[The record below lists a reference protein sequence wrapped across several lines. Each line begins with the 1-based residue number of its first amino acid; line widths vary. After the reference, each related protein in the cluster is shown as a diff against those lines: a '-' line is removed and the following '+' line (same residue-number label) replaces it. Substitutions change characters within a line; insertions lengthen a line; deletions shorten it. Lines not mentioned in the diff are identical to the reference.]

1 MDTDG
6 DSDVDTDLDT
16 DVDTTLTQKG
26 GGPVRRVDGRVVLSA
41 TDLTKHVACAHV
53 TTLDL
58 AELDPQPPL
67 DAPVPDG
74 PDDALDL
81 VFAKGLAHERA
92 YLQRLREEGRGIET
106 VEGFGV
112 VAAAQTM
119 AAMQAGADVV
129 YQACLARGSWLGHA
143 DFLLRVDVA
152 EGEPGSVWGPW
163 RYDLADTKLARRLSV
178 AALLQMATYAEHLTA
193 TQGVP
198 PQRLVVVSGDGVE
211 HAWAPRDVRSYARRV
226 ARRLERAVA
235 TGAPTQAA
243 PIPHCKQCRWS
254 SHCSK
259 QWEAA
264 DDVGLVAGV
273 RRDLRR
279 ALRARGIATVAALAD
294 TSPAELTGVLSPAV
308 AARVTSQARL
318 QRVEAR
324 GGEPAYEVLTPG
336 PRLGLGLLPEP
347 SDADVYLDFEGD
359 PWGAGG
365 RGLEYLA
372 GLCDR
377 EGRFFTWWAHDA
389 AAEKRLVEDLLG
401 DLVARHRAHPD
412 LHIYHYAPYERTAL
426 ARLTARYGTRE
437 AELDE
442 LLRAEAFVDLYAVV
456 RQGVRISKGSYSLK
470 KLEAFYW
477 QQTRTAGDGEVGD
490 ALSSV
495 VEYERWMLS
504 GDQGILDAIEEYN
517 RQDVLSTLAL
527 HDWLEA
533 RRDEAVAAGHDV
545 GRCAAPAGVAAAP
558 GGDPRPPGTGDSGSR
573 DAEASEQE
581 AAEEALAAD
590 LRAQGH
596 ALLAACVGW
605 HRREARPAWWEYF
618 RFGRLLTDELVA
630 DPKALG
636 GLGAPEHVGDVLD
649 SRGRASSKIW
659 RYPMPTQ
666 DFSGRRGDTL
676 PCVDTLARLGDV
688 HDLDPVAGWVEFKRG
703 ARSEPLAARGAGV
716 PAPIADTLLRESIQ
730 RTGRQLLA
738 GQQTLATR
746 LVAPVVP
753 APADLAARVGESA
766 ADVVVRVGSGLDGQV
781 LAVQGPP
788 GTGKTTAAARL
799 VRALLDEGLSVGVTA
814 LSHAVIVNLLEAVD
828 RPAWRKVG
836 ERSAG
841 RRVVRLDAPAEPSD
855 DAGAAAATRAGG
867 SIVAGAGGGGRP
879 EATADTER
887 TGIAGPAGADPA
899 SRHQSPPP
907 GAAGEPAAAIVGVA
921 KTARIAE
928 GLAQREVRLVG
939 GTAWLW
945 AHPDLEGSVDVLV
958 IDEAGQFS
966 LANAV
971 AVAPAARRGVVLLGD
986 PQQLTQPT
994 QAAHPD
1000 GGGVSALEHL
1010 LAGHDTIPA
1019 DRGVFL
1025 DRTWRMHPDIAG
1037 FVSELS
1043 YEGRLAATPGRERQR
1058 VDAPGALPASGLA
1071 WVPCPHTGRVA
1082 DSPEEAQVVAR
1093 LVEALLRG
1101 TFTDHDGRT
1110 RPMTARDVLVVA
1122 PFNAHVARLRAVL
1135 PAQVRVGTVDRFQ
1148 GRQAPVVV
1156 YAMASSSAEL
1166 APRGVSF
1173 LYDTHRLNVAISRA
1187 QALAVV
1193 VGSPTLLDAAVSTP
1207 EQLRSV
1213 NALCRFVEEA
1223 ATIDAAEGVDDMS
1236 P

>member
-1 MDTDG
+1 M
-6 DSDVDTDLDT
+6 
-16 DVDTTLTQKG
+16 
-26 GGPVRRVDGRVVLSA
+26 RRVDGRVVLSA

-58 AELDPQPPL
+58 AELDPQQPL

-92 YLQRLREEGRGIET
+92 YLARLRDEGRSIAT
-106 VEGFGV
+106 IEGFGL
-112 VAAAQTM
+112 AAAGQTI

-129 YQACLARGSWLGHA
+129 YQACLARGSWLGYA
-143 DFLLRVDVA
+143 DVLLRVDVGD
-152 EGEPGSVWGPW
+152 GEAGSVWGPW

-178 AALLQMATYAEHLTA
+178 AALLQMATYAEHLA
-193 TQGVP
+193 AVQGVP

-211 HAWAPRDVRSYARRV
+211 HSWSPRDVRSYARRV

-235 TGAPTQAA
+235 SEAPTEAA
-243 PIPHCKQCRWS
+243 PTPHCKQCRWS
-254 SHCSK
+254 SHCSG

-273 RRDLRR
+273 RRDHRR
-279 ALRARGIATVAALAD
+279 ALRARGITTVAALAD
-294 TSPAELTGVLSPAV
+294 MSPRELTGVLSPAV
-308 AARVTSQARL
+308 AARLTSQARL

-324 GGEPAYEVLTPG
+324 GGQPAYEVLTPG
-336 PRLGLGLLPEP
+336 PRHGLGLLPEP
-347 SDADVYLDFEGD
+347 SPADVYLDFEGD
-359 PWGAGG
+359 PWAPG
-365 RGLEYLA
+365 GLEYLA

-389 AAEKRLVEDLLG
+389 AAERRLVEGLLD
-401 DLVARHRAHPD
+401 DLVARHRAAPD
-412 LHIYHYAPYERTAL
+412 LHIYHYAPYERSAL
-426 ARLTARYGTRE
+426 ARMTARHGTRE

-477 QQTRTAGDGEVGD
+477 QQARTAGDGEVGD

-495 VEYERWMLS
+495 VEYERWKLS
-504 GDQGILDAIEEYN
+504 GDQGILDAIAEYN

-545 GRCAAPAGVAAAP
+545 SRSVVAGSGGPQPSGAGAP
-558 GGDPRPPGTGDSGSR
+558 DS
-573 DAEASEQE
+573 AASEPE
-581 AAEEALAAD
+581 AAEEALAGD
-590 LRAQGH
+590 LRAQGQ

-636 GLGAPEHVGDVLD
+636 GLGAPEHVADVLD

-676 PCVDTLARLGDV
+676 PCVDTLARLGAV
-688 HDLDPVAGWVEFKRG
+688 HAVDPVAGWVEFTRG
-703 ARSEPLAARGAGV
+703 ARTEPLAARGAGV
-716 PAPIADTLLRESIQ
+716 PAPIADKLLRESIQ
-730 RTGRQLLA
+730 RTGRAQLS

-753 APADLAARVGESA
+753 AAADLAAREGESA
-766 ADVVVRVGSGLDGQV
+766 ADVVVRVGRGLNGQV

-788 GTGKTTAAARL
+788 GTGKTTAAAQL

-814 LSHAVIVNLLEAVD
+814 LSHAVITNLLEAVG

-836 ERSAG
+836 ERSG
-841 RRVVRLDAPAEPSD
+841 GGRVVRLDEPDLTGIDEGGGVGTAVRSDASAAVTAARHGSGEGATALDGARRD
-855 DAGAAAATRAGG
+855 DAAPDAALKADRA
-867 SIVAGAGGGGRP
+867 
-879 EATADTER
+879 DER
-887 TGIAGPAGADPA
+887 TA
-899 SRHQSPPP
+899 
-907 GAAGEPAAAIVGVA
+907 EIVGVA

-928 GLAQREVRLVG
+928 GLAEREVGLVG

-1010 LAGHDTIPA
+1010 LDGHDTIPA
-1019 DRGVFL
+1019 DRGIFL
-1025 DRTWRMHPDIAG
+1025 DRTWRMHPDIAR

-1043 YEGRLAATPGRERQR
+1043 YEGRLESMPGRELQR
-1058 VDAPGALPASGLA
+1058 VDAPGDLPASGLV
-1071 WVPCPHTGRVA
+1071 WVPCAHTGRVA

-1110 RPMTARDVLVVA
+1110 RAMTARDVLVVA
-1122 PFNAHVARLRAVL
+1122 PFNAHVARLRAEL
-1135 PAQVRVGTVDRFQ
+1135 PEGVQVGTVDRFQ
-1148 GRQAPVVV
+1148 GRQAPVVL

-1166 APRGVSF
+1166 APRGVGF

-1193 VGSPTLLDAAVSTP
+1193 VGAPALLDAEVSTP

-1223 ATIDAAEGVDDMS
+1223 TTIHVADAGGEMS